1 MIQSSVEDIEKRF
14 LTDRRKS
21 PSPFISRYT
30 FIGGQRRT
38 IRRVSD
44 RKKHNFVDV
53 YSSHLLLMLL
63 LLFVLNISDSFLTL
77 VLIKENIAA
86 EVNPIMSFY
95 LELGNIPFLTAKF
108 FLTIVP
114 LFTFCICKNFSL
126 SKALLASAI
135 IIYLSIITYELN
147 LVFKFLQPF

>member
-1 MIQSSVEDIEKRF
+1 MQSLGEEIEKRF

-147 LVFKFLQPF
+147 LFFKFLQPF